1 MDVDN
6 GGQSHHSKAM
16 PSSTLERRKQKG
28 SITIVEHY
36 DVSADA
42 KKRINLRGAK
52 TKYFHVKALSNGCYL
67 LEPRVLVP
75 LHAISTRS
83 LKMLG
88 KSVASLKKGLASA
101 PVDLSAQGLIFQ
113 NAYDDRAR

>member
-36 DVSADA
+36 DVAADD

-75 LHAISTRS
+75 LHTISTRS

-101 PVDLSAQGLIFQ
+101 PVDLTASA
-113 NAYDDRAR
+113 R